1 LKRRVGESVPARFRK
16 AGKGGLQDALRF
28 FLKVC
33 WGANYDIPVIVQL
46 RGGQRNAQVSQRG
59 GIDEE
64 GGDERSLLL
73 RARDGLVLVYRI
85 KAPHGRTG

>member
-1 LKRRVGESVPARFRK
+1 MRF
-16 AGKGGLQDALRF
+16 DSF

-33 WGANYDIPVIVQL
+33 WGANDDIPVTVQL
-46 RGGQRNAQVSQRG
+46 RGGQRNAQVSQRR